1 MLCVILS
8 AHFITILKIY
18 FRSLILVCKNVFDD
32 NLESYLLGSESNQIK
47 SFTYPLIS
55 YVVINNLVPFILN
68 PDPILSLATLST
80 FRKRIMIILC

>member
-1 MLCVILS
+1 M
-8 AHFITILKIY
+8 Y
-18 FRSLILVCKNVFDD
+18 FRFLILVCKNVFDD

-55 YVVINNLVPFILN
+55 NTVINNLVPFILN
-68 PDPILSLATLST
+68 PDIVSLATLST